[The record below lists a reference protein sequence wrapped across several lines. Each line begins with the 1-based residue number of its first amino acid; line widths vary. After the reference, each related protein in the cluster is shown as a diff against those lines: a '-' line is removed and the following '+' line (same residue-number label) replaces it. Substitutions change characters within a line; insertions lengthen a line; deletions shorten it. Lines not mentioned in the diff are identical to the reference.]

1 MLAWKWAPYSYSSS
15 QEIASWVKWLR
26 VELMLLVTMLETVV
40 TGRECLELALVSL
53 VASAGKTSWVLK
65 GLLLL

>member
-1 MLAWKWAPYSYSSS
+1 
-15 QEIASWVKWLR
+15 
-26 VELMLLVTMLETVV
+26 MLLVTMLETVV

-65 GLLLL
+65 GLLVL

>member
-1 MLAWKWAPYSYSSS
+1 
-15 QEIASWVKWLR
+15 
-26 VELMLLVTMLETVV
+26 MLLVTMVETVV

-53 VASAGKTSWVLK
+53 VASAGKTSRVLK